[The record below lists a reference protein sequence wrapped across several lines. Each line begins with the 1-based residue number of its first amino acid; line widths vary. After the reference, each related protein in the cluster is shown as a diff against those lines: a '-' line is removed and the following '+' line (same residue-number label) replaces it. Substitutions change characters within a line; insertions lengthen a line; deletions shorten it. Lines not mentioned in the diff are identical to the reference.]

1 MSCGSL
7 FGTRTCDFGT
17 RPGEENFVVYYVGL
31 LAIHGMSEEYLESGC
46 WSGTSLGIPLDLF
59 SDYFKSISKDFGIPY
74 YYFATSLYR

>member
-46 WSGTSLGIPLDLF
+46 
-59 SDYFKSISKDFGIPY
+59 
-74 YYFATSLYR
+74 